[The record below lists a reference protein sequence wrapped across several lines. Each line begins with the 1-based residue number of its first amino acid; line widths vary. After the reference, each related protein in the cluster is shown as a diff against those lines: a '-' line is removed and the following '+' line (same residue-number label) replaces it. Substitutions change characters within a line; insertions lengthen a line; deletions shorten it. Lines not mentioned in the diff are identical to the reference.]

1 VSFEIEHVDV
11 VQTIVSLQ
19 DYFET
24 IRQTEV
30 HRVRRRLRTL
40 SQEQELAIEALTR
53 GIVNKIMHPPIS
65 ALKTAARESD
75 ATNLMQLLKRIFNL
89 DELNCRV
96 ERKMTV
102 PAENLYTPEQTKCKG
117 ALAAFP

>member
-1 VSFEIEHVDV
+1 VSFEIERVDV

-75 ATNLMQLLKRIFNL
+75 ATKLMQLLQRIFNL
-89 DELNCRV
+89 CELNCRV
-96 ERKMTV
+96 
-102 PAENLYTPEQTKCKG
+102 
-117 ALAAFP
+117 